1 LNFKVALLGLFFL
14 DLFSL
19 LFIGKTWLAFFLPLF
34 FFLFILLSKSSW
46 MSPFLLFLE
55 HHILLTLFSAQSYL
69 LYFIGLLSLL
79 LVFTKF
85 HSFFRRIPLF
95 SYLTIL
101 STLSFFF
108 YLTNDF
114 FFDLYISL
122 GEIEKEYYLSF
133 EVLILLT
140 IMHIFLF
147 LLLFFQ
153 GSVFFKKD

>member
-1 LNFKVALLGLFFL
+1 LNFKVALFGLLFL

-19 LFIGKTWLAFFLPLF
+19 LLIGKTWLAFFLPLF
-34 FFLFILLSKSSW
+34 FFLFLFLSRSPW
-46 MSPFLLFLE
+46 ISPFLLYLQ
-55 HHILLTLFSAQSYL
+55 HHILFTLFSAHSYL
-69 LYFIGLLSLL
+69 LYFVGLLSLL

-85 HSFFRRIPLF
+85 HAFFQKLSLVLYCI
-95 SYLTIL
+95 IL
-101 STLSFFF
+101 SALSFFF
-108 YLTNDF
+108 YLTNEF
-114 FFDLYISL
+114 FFDLYIFL

-147 LLLFFQ
+147 FLLFFK